1 MKETKGTTSENGL
14 IEKLKEKVKLKVDQ
28 LSIRFNSLP
37 IRTKQ
42 VTVISFGM
50 SVSMLCVVLMVKAI
64 QTEITETISIDKI
77 TLPKDTFMN
86 NTDSTIQLT
95 PVGKFKGEINGEFEA
110 FYVAVDNEG
119 HVFINRNPSFGA
131 SRFVKSEDWQ
141 LISRKQLEDYRKQL
155 HFIPHK
161 AKGLKR

>member
-1 MKETKGTTSENGL
+1 MKETKDTASENGL
-14 IEKLKEKVKLKVDQ
+14 IEKLKEKVKRKVDQ
-28 LSIRFNSLP
+28 LSIKFNSLP
-37 IRTKQ
+37 IRAKQ

-50 SVSMLCVVLMVKAI
+50 SMSMLCVVLVVKAI
-64 QTEITETISIDKI
+64 QTEITDTISIDKI

-86 NTDSTIQLT
+86 NTDTTRQLI
-95 PVGKFKGEINGEFEA
+95 PVGKLKGEVTGEFEA
-110 FYVAVDNEG
+110 FYVAVDSEG

-141 LISRKQLEDYRKQL
+141 PISRKQLEAYRMQL

-161 AKGLKR
+161 AKGLKP

>member
-1 MKETKGTTSENGL
+1 MKETKDTTSENGL

-37 IRTKQ
+37 IRIKQ

-50 SVSMLCVVLMVKAI
+50 SMSMLCVVLVVKAI
-64 QTEITETISIDKI
+64 QTEIADTTSIDKI

-86 NTDSTIQLT
+86 NTDTTKQLI
-95 PVGKFKGEINGEFEA
+95 PVGKLKGEINGEFEA
-110 FYVAVDNEG
+110 FYVAVDSEG

-141 LISRKQLEDYRKQL
+141 LISRQQLEAYRKQL

-161 AKGLKR
+161 AKSLKP

>member
-1 MKETKGTTSENGL
+1 MKETNETPSEGGL
-14 IEKLKEKVKLKVDQ
+14 IEKLKEKIKLKVDQ

-37 IRTKQ
+37 IRAKQ

-50 SVSMLCVVLMVKAI
+50 SMSMLCVVLVVKAI
-64 QTEITETISIDKI
+64 QTEITDTISIDKI

-86 NTDSTIQLT
+86 NTDTTRQLI
-95 PVGKFKGEINGEFEA
+95 PVGKLKGEVNGEFEA
-110 FYVAVDNEG
+110 FYVAVDSEG

-141 LISRKQLEDYRKQL
+141 PISRKQLEAYRTQL

-161 AKGLKR
+161 TKGLKP